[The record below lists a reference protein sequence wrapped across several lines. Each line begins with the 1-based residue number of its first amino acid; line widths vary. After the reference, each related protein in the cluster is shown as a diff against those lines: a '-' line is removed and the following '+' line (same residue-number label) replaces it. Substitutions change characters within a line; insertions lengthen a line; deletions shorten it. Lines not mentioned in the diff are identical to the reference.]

1 MFVVAVTFE
10 VQEDHVKAFLPL
22 MRQNAE
28 TSLAQEPGCLR
39 FDVCT
44 DESRPSEVFLY
55 EIYESAAA
63 FDAHLN
69 SSHFIAFDDQTGPM
83 IASKTV
89 KTYGQVSS

>member
-10 VQEDHVKAFLPL
+10 IHKESMAEFIPL

-28 TSLAQEPGCLR
+28 TSLAQEPECLR

-44 DESRPSEVFLY
+44 DPARPTEVFLY
-55 EIYESAAA
+55 EIYKDAAA

-69 SSHFIAFDDQTGPM
+69 TPHFVSFDIRTGAM
-83 IASKTV
+83 IASKSL
-89 KTYGQVSS
+89 KTYEQVLT